1 MHADDDV
8 GGAIGMYPNGLQI
21 IRDIDPHILSKI
33 RAAGTTF
40 CARRWMRHDGS
51 TVAVGNE
58 KYICNWENEKDKE
71 DRASLGIRR
80 WRLQKILLEACVAAQ
95 IPIAFG
101 ERLAQL
107 TGANSERIQL
117 RFDSGRLA
125 SAQMVSKLRSLTEF
139 TNY

>member
-1 MHADDDV
+1 MDRQLPC
-8 GGAIGMYPNGLQI
+8 G
-21 IRDIDPHILSKI
+21 RS
-33 RAAGTTF
+33 RF
-40 CARRWMRHDGS
+40 GS

-80 WRLQKILLEACVAAQ
+80 WRLQKILFEACVAAQ

-107 TGANSERIQL
+107 TGVNSERIQL

-125 SAQMVSKLRSLTEF
+125 SAQMVSKLWSLTEF